1 MKKTLALLLGFIIT
15 LALIGCGA
23 NYDEPLKVIVPNGAP
38 ALSQIFMQ
46 ENENYAVSV
55 VNGVD
60 PLVAAFGSGTHD
72 FIFAPTNLGAK
83 LYNSGIEYKFIAA
96 VTFGNYY
103 LVSMEESFTLESLE
117 GKEIVVFGQNATSD
131 IVLRYVL
138 EENEINVTYRYVDSV
153 GTANAEFALDN
164 DIIILSAEPMLSI
177 LGNTVSGFNTIDL
190 QAEYQDLTGETS
202 YPQAGVFA
210 KASLENT
217 YVRDFLKALEDSI
230 DEVNN
235 DIEATVTMAAQL
247 KYSFPES
254 VLRASIPNSNIGFEK
269 ASDVREDLE
278 AYFNI
283 ILDMN
288 GALIGGKL
296 PDDDFYF

>member
-190 QAEYQDLTGETS
+190 QAEYQDLTGEAS

>member
-1 MKKTLALLLGFIIT
+1 MKKTLTLLLSFIIS
-15 LALIGCGA
+15 LALIGCSA
-23 NYDEPLKVIVPNGAP
+23 NYDEPIKVIVPNGAP

-46 ENENYAVSV
+46 ENENYEVSV
-55 VNGVD
+55 VNGAD

-83 LYNSGIEYKFIAA
+83 LYNSGIEYKFVAA

-103 LVSMEESFTLESLE
+103 LVSMEDNFTIESLD

-138 EENEINVTYRYVDSV
+138 EENDINATFSYVGSV
-153 GTANAEFALDN
+153 GEANAQFILDN
-164 DIIILSAEPMLSI
+164 DIIILSAEPLLSI
-177 LGNTVSGFNTIDL
+177 LANSVSGFNTIDL
-190 QAEYQDLTGETS
+190 QAEYQEITGEAS

-210 KASLENT
+210 KASLENR
-217 YVRDFLKALEDSI
+217 YVRDFLNALEDSV
-230 DEVNN
+230 DSVNN
-235 DIEATVTMAAQL
+235 DLDAAVAKAVEL
-247 KYSFPES
+247 EYSFPES
-254 VLRASIPNSNIGFEK
+254 VLRAAIPNSNIGYES
-269 ASDVREDLE
+269 AADVREDLE

-288 GALIGGKL
+288 GALIGNQL